1 MRLHRIRLHNFRQH
15 AETELLLSEGLTG
28 IVGPNGAGKSTLLEA
43 VAWAMYGTPA
53 ARGNRDS
60 IRRRNAPP
68 RSRVEV
74 ELEFGLGAHRYRVVR
89 SLQSAALYLD
99 QEPAPIVNSAGAVT
113 ERVTRL
119 LGMTREEFFNTY
131 FTGQKELAI
140 MGSMSGPERARFLS
154 RVLGYERLAA
164 AQVRLKEGRT
174 ALKASLATAESG
186 LPDPAALK
194 KDEEDAERRLAL
206 CRHAV
211 RESRKAYEQTGV
223 ELEALVPRWEA
234 IQKQREEVLS
244 IDTDLKVAQHRAE
257 EARRGF
263 QQLDR
268 ELAEALAAKG
278 KCNQIAPHLAEVEP
292 LLAER
297 ERLDGEAQ
305 AFAGRKALLVQVA
318 DLKTRDAAL
327 GEKLAKLV
335 SDAAL
340 DEASAALDLAQ
351 AAEQAAARV
360 VEEHHGV
367 WVREKQ
373 DAETKR
379 QGLLERHE
387 ELTEQLRRLRE
398 TGPTVVC
405 PTCGKPLGKEYEA
418 VLDDLDAQRD
428 DVLLRG
434 KFYRQRIDQLT
445 SEPPELAEARKT
457 LQAAES
463 ALTKRTAQVARWTAE
478 RQERQEIEGERA
490 RGAERL
496 RTLEADLA
504 HTPTSYDEAAH
515 QRVKARLAAL
525 QPLRDQFTRLS
536 VAADRAAELV
546 PKAAEAE
553 QELSKA
559 EARVLELRERLAEL
573 GWSSE
578 RYEGLRA
585 EHARVSEAGRL
596 AEVRMV
602 RADAELAAAVEH
614 REAVAARRADRDR
627 RAAAIAE
634 LRGELLLNQELD
646 RAFTDLR
653 NDLNAT
659 IRPDLS
665 DAASVLIRDLT
676 NGRYSDLELSEDYVP
691 VIVDDGE
698 PKTVI
703 SGGEEDV
710 ANLALRLAISQMIA
724 ERAGQPFSLLVLDE
738 IFGSLDEERRS
749 AVVDLLR
756 GLADRFPQVVL
767 ITHIESVRD
776 GFDRVIRINYD
787 PERGI
792 ATAQEERIS
801 AEPPHAA
808 A

>member
-15 AETELLLSEGLTG
+15 ADTELLLSEGLTG
-28 IVGPNGAGKSTLLEA
+28 IVGPNGSGKSTLLEA

-74 ELEFGLGAHRYRVVR
+74 ELDFGLGAHRYRVVR

-99 QEPAPIVNSAGAVT
+99 QEPAPIVNSPGAVT
-113 ERVTRL
+113 ERITRL

-174 ALKASLATAESG
+174 ALRASLATAESG
-186 LPDPAALK
+186 LPDPAAIK
-194 KDEEDAERRLAL
+194 KDEEDAERRLTL

-211 RESRKAYEQTGV
+211 TESRKGYEQAGI
-223 ELEALVPRWEA
+223 ELDGLTPRWEA
-234 IQKQREEVLS
+234 MQKQREEVLS
-244 IDTDLKVAQHRAE
+244 IDTDLKVAQHRAD

-263 QQLDR
+263 EQLDR
-268 ELAEALAAKG
+268 ELAEALAAKT
-278 KCNQIAPHLAEVEP
+278 KCNEIAPHLADVEP

-297 ERLDGEAQ
+297 ERLDREAQ

-318 DLKTRDAAL
+318 DLKARDTALGEKVAKAVTDAAL
-327 GEKLAKLV
+327 G
-335 SDAAL
+335 D
-340 DEASAALDLAQ
+340 ASAALETAQ
-351 AAEQAAARV
+351 SAEESAARL

-387 ELTEQLRRLRE
+387 ELSEQLRRLQE

-418 VLDDLDAQRD
+418 VLEDLEAQRD

-434 KFYRQRIDQLT
+434 KFYRQRIDQLST
-445 SEPPELAEARKT
+445 EPPELTDARKA
-457 LQAAES
+457 LQAAEVE
-463 ALTKRTAQVARWTAE
+463 LKRQTAQVARWTAE
-478 RQERQEIEGERA
+478 RQERREIESERA

-496 RTLEADLA
+496 ARLEAELA
-504 HTPTSYDEAAH
+504 ATPASYDEVAH

-536 VAADRAAELV
+536 VVADRAADLV
-546 PKAAEAE
+546 PKAADAE
-553 QELSKA
+553 QGLSKA
-559 EARVLELRERLAEL
+559 EAHAHALRERLAGL
-573 GWSSE
+573 GWSGE
-578 RYEGLRA
+578 AYDALRA
-585 EHARVSEAGRL
+585 EHGRVSEARRL

-602 RADAELAAAVEH
+602 RADAELTAAIEH

-627 RAAAIAE
+627 RADEIAQ
-634 LRGELLLNQELD
+634 LKDELLLNQELD
-646 RAFTDLR
+646 RAFSDLR
-653 NDLNAT
+653 NDLNST

-738 IFGSLDEERRS
+738 VFGSLDDERRS
-749 AVVDLLR
+749 AVLDLLR

-776 GFDRVIRINYD
+776 GFDRVIRISYD
-787 PERGI
+787 TERGI
-792 ATAQEERIS
+792 ATAQEERIT